1 MVEVFTRILRI
12 ELPDSLQCDESGKNP
27 AFSIAFVT
35 DGPVPFPQIILHTPE
50 GQRLL
55 AGKALEETVIEGG
68 LDRDVIADVIKRNL
82 GQIRYCYER
91 QLSSNP
97 DLYGKLL
104 VKFTIDAGGGVMEP
118 KIDTST
124 LKSSLV
130 EGCVLRRMAGWKF
143 PLPKGGTQVRVSYP
157 FLFKALD

>member
-1 MVEVFTRILRI
+1 MISSFDTLAEVAFARDMLRRWWGL
-12 ELPDSLQCDESGKNP
+12 ELGLADP
-27 AFSIAFVT
+27 A
-35 DGPVPFPQIILHTPE
+35 
-50 GQRLL
+50 
-55 AGKALEETVIEGG
+55 ALEGRGTVRLSAAVDALGATAVAS
-68 LDRDVIADVIKRNL
+68 VIAALKA
-82 GQIRYCYER
+82 
-91 QLSSNP
+91 
-97 DLYGKLL
+97 
-104 VKFTIDAGGGVMEP
+104 VKQPTIIDAGGGVMEP